1 VGHPVPGLV
10 VVAGGKYTTYRVM
23 AADAVDEAVRSLDA
37 RVPDSCTDQVPL
49 LGADGYRALWNQR
62 RALAAS
68 TGIHVARIE
77 HLLNRYGSAV
87 HDLLTLLR
95 QKPSLGTPLPGADD
109 YLQVEALY
117 AVTHEG
123 ARHLDD
129 VLARRTRISIE
140 AWDRGVAA
148 APTVAALMADPLNWD
163 EEQKQRE
170 IKHYLIRVEAERDS
184 QTQLTDTTA
193 EAARLGAPDIVP
205 IPE

>member
-1 VGHPVPGLV
+1 VVGHPVPGLV

-23 AADAVDEAVRSLDA
+23 AADAVDEAVRGLDA

-62 RALAAS
+62 RALAVSA
-68 TGIHVARIE
+68 GIHVARVE
-77 HLLNRYGSAV
+77 HLLNRYGSCV
-87 HDLLTLLR
+87 HELLTMLR
-95 QKPSLGTPLPGADD
+95 DEPSLATALPGADD

-140 AWDRGVAA
+140 SWDRGRPDGGPAG
-148 APTVAALMADPLNWD
+148 LG
-163 EEQKQRE
+163 R
-170 IKHYLIRVEAERDS
+170 EAE
-184 QTQLTDTTA
+184 TA
-193 EAARLGAPDIVP
+193 GDRALSAAGPGRARLADQTRRHHRRSRPARRA
-205 IPE
+205 